1 MWGREVAMAKYD
13 DLLHSSIEQ
22 LGLEFDEGQ
31 YSQLSTYIR
40 ELELWNP
47 VYKLVGANGDELVT
61 KHIVDSL
68 SASSTIKELLSGK
81 PDSLI
86 ADLGSGAGLPGI
98 PLAIALKDYRFTLV
112 ERMGRRVGFLHNAL
126 ALCRLSDRVEVYDRD
141 LSEVKGSFDLIT
153 FRAFHPLYDILD
165 AVNPILAPDGV
176 VCAYK
181 GQNEQLSAEL
191 EMVETHC
198 KSTWTY
204 ERVPLVVPRLDA
216 QRMLCILRKG
226 YVVS

>member
-1 MWGREVAMAKYD
+1 MPNYD
-13 DLLHSSIEQ
+13 ALLHSSIEQ
-22 LGLEFDEGQ
+22 LGLEFDVDQ

-47 VYKLVGANGDELVT
+47 VYKLVGANGDELIT

-68 SASSTIKELLSGK
+68 SAACTIQGLLSGK
-81 PDSLI
+81 QNPLI

-98 PLAIALKDYRFTLV
+98 PLAIALKGYRFTLV

-165 AVNPILAPDGV
+165 AVDPILAPDGV

-181 GQNEQLSAEL
+181 GQNEQLTAEL
-191 EMVETHC
+191 QLVETQC
-198 KSTWTY
+198 KSTWTF
-204 ERVPLVVPRLDA
+204 ERVPLVVPQLDA

-226 YVVS
+226 FVVS